1 MKRRAKGSS
10 AKAPPTK
17 EAGALRAHAYRQIR
31 ERILDGSLPPAA
43 PLSENQVSASLR
55 LSRTPV
61 REALSRL
68 EREGLIRTV
77 AGRGAFVAEITPL
90 DIREIYEVR
99 EQLEGYAVRVAT
111 TRMSAGD
118 IAALEGILTETR
130 AAMAAG
136 AKRNAWEADVALHRK
151 ILAAT
156 QNRRLITIVATLDD
170 QMHRI
175 RTMWTLTPVWQED
188 AMAEHEAIV
197 AAIKRRDPDA
207 ATAALSHHLR
217 GSCEHAIRHVTS
229 LY

>member
-1 MKRRAKGSS
+1 MKRRSKGPL
-10 AKAPPTK
+10 AEPPPLK
-17 EAGALRAHAYRQIR
+17 EAGTLRAQAYRQIR
-31 ERILDGSLPPAA
+31 ERILDGTLPPAA
-43 PLSENQVSASLR
+43 PLSENQLSAALN

-61 REALSRL
+61 REALSSL

-99 EQLEGYAVRVAT
+99 EQLEGYAVRVAAA
-111 TRMSAGD
+111 RMSDGD
-118 IAALEGILTETR
+118 IAALERIVAETR
-130 AAMAAG
+130 EAMAAG
-136 AKRNAWEADVALHRK
+136 ANRDAWESDVTLHRK
-151 ILAAT
+151 ILDAT
-156 QNRRLITIVATLDD
+156 QNRRLINILATLDD

-175 RTMWTLTPVWQED
+175 RTMWTRTPVWQED
-188 AMAEHEAIV
+188 AMTEHEAIV

-207 ATAALSHHLR
+207 AQAALARHLR